1 MGAACVIYYLYWYA
15 KKIKANPE
23 ASYTYAEREEFM
35 QLYMKDVDPNAIVEF
50 TLRRKVILTLFCIAF
65 PIMVWGVMA
74 GGWWFPQMAAS
85 FLTITIVIM
94 FISALLTIILVL
106 MHSGKGTGVSDM
118 SAASLYN
125 ASAGSGILE
134 RNLDRLTIITS
145 VSFVVCLLI
154 LAITFPN
161 GSIAG
166 R

>member
-1 MGAACVIYYLYWYA
+1 MG
-15 KKIKANPE
+15 
-23 ASYTYAEREEFM
+23 
-35 QLYMKDVDPNAIVEF
+35 
-50 TLRRKVILTLFCIAF
+50 ILNTVVL
-65 PIMVWGVMA
+65 
-74 GGWWFPQMAAS
+74 
-85 FLTITIVIM
+85 VIM

-118 SAASLYN
+118 IAASLYN

-145 VSFVVCLLI
+145 VCFVICLLI

-166 R
+166 V

>member
-1 MGAACVIYYLYWYA
+1 MG
-15 KKIKANPE
+15 
-23 ASYTYAEREEFM
+23 
-35 QLYMKDVDPNAIVEF
+35 
-50 TLRRKVILTLFCIAF
+50 ILNTVVL
-65 PIMVWGVMA
+65 
-74 GGWWFPQMAAS
+74 
-85 FLTITIVIM
+85 VIM

-118 SAASLYN
+118 IAASLYN

-145 VSFVVCLLI
+145 VSFVIWLLI

-166 R
+166 V